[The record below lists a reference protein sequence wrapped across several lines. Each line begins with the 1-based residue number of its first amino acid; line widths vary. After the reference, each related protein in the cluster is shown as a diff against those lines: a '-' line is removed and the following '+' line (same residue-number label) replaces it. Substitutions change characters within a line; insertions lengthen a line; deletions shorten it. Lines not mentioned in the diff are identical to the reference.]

1 MLSPLLLNSPNQN
14 LSPSR
19 HSNSFLRSLSC
30 DSPNSKVTRLT
41 QEILQQSDDIS
52 RSQYQIFRLT
62 EINKEMKKNHKKE
75 QDKLNSHLDRRLQAL
90 EKSNQLRNKINLEKR
105 RMKKENTLLKKKLAF
120 VNQRMLELEI
130 ENTKLKNQIKQ
141 SNILPNFNKIY
152 SNNCKHLNSYRFLE
166 GNKENQNSNI
176 ILYSPN
182 NRSLSEHQKLDLK
195 AKKILKSKQKKK
207 KSKKQPFRKKLGFI
221 RSRKFS
227 NN

>member
-1 MLSPLLLNSPNQN
+1 MLSPLLSNSPNQN

-195 AKKILKSKQKKK
+195 AKKIQKSKQKKK